1 MWGLREGVLPGVF
14 LLSRCLRSG
23 WPVLLAIRLGPGL
36 IPIILDFQS
45 LAGVLKI
52 FTLAVQ
58 YLCQSYVACHAVK
71 FKCRVT

>member
-23 WPVLLAIRLGPGL
+23 WPVLFAIRLGPGF

-52 FTLAVQ
+52 FILVKQ
-58 YLCQSYVACHAVK
+58 YPFQSYEARHNGISVC
-71 FKCRVT
+71 

>member
-1 MWGLREGVLPGVF
+1 MLSGVF

-23 WPVLLAIRLGPGL
+23 WPVLIAVLLGTGL

-52 FTLAVQ
+52 STLAGQ
-58 YLCQSYVACHAVK
+58 YLCLSHIACQNVMS
-71 FKCRVT
+71 VY